1 MRWVKNEPFGARNT
15 LVRKAD
21 IYARDRGENVRL
33 FRREWG
39 LRCFSAILGRGE
51 GW

>member
-1 MRWVKNEPFGARNT
+1 MRWVKNEPYGARNT
-15 LVRKAD
+15 LVRKAVV
-21 IYARDRGENVRL
+21 YARDRGDVRL

-39 LRCFSAILGRGE
+39 LRCFAAVISRGE